1 MSRFSRRVRRT
12 RYAKPLTMQA
22 ERPSSTTTVT
32 LSAPAAASKA
42 APAAAPIDEAVV
54 RAVDRALAALRRGE
68 VVAIETA
75 DGTVG
80 AAVSVE
86 SVALDTVERLK
97 ALTGGT
103 PRLVVTRRR
112 AVVLGL
118 ASADAAQL
126 VGDIAGD
133 QAPGAA
139 AEAFGAMTLDRPGGL
154 TADQA
159 HALADPEQYPQAQD
173 ALPAGLTAGE
183 ACPGSREAA
192 AVDLARL
199 ARLLPAAITADLPS
213 SPAVSAAEW
222 AAEHDLLLVRASD
235 VADYRVHVVRTL
247 RRVADARVPLV
258 GSENTRIYA
267 FRPADGGP
275 EHLAIVIGDPDPVQ
289 PVLARL
295 HSECF
300 TGDLLGSLRCDC
312 GDQLR
317 GAIAEIARQG
327 SGVLLYLAQEGRG
340 IGLVNKLRA
349 YRIQDR
355 GFDTVDANEIL
366 GFEADERV
374 YLPAAEMLRQLGFES
389 VRLMTNNPEK
399 LRQLARCGIAVV
411 ERVAHIFPA
420 NGHNEAYLR
429 TKAERSGHMF

>member
-1 MSRFSRRVRRT
+1 
-12 RYAKPLTMQA
+12 MQA
-22 ERPSSTTTVT
+22 DL
-32 LSAPAAASKA
+32 LSEPAQ
-42 APAAAPIDEAVV
+42 PIDEAAM
-54 RAVDRALAALRRGE
+54 RAVDRALAAMRRGE
-68 VVAIETA
+68 AVAIETA

-86 SVALDTVERLK
+86 SVAIDAVDRLK
-97 ALTGGT
+97 RLTGGT
-103 PRLVVTRRR
+103 PVLAVTRRR
-112 AVVLGL
+112 ATVLKLMEEGTGVVSL
-118 ASADAAQL
+118 AL
-126 VGDIAGD
+126 
-133 QAPGAA
+133 P
-139 AEAFGAMTLDRPGGL
+139 RCL
-154 TADQA
+154 TADEA
-159 HALADPEQYPQAQD
+159 HALADPEHRPNG
-173 ALPAGLTAGE
+173 ALPAGLTAT
-183 ACPGSREAA
+183 AMDPGSRETA

-199 ARLLPAAITADLPS
+199 ARLLPAAVVA
-213 SPAVSAAEW
+213 PALNVQGPAAHW
-222 AAEHDLLLVRASD
+222 AAEHDLLLVRARD
-235 VADYRVHVVRTL
+235 IADYRVHVVRTL
-247 RRVADARVPLV
+247 RKVAEARVPLSGAEDTSIV
-258 GSENTRIYA
+258 A
-267 FRPADGGP
+267 FRPIDGGP
-275 EHLAIVIGDPDPVQ
+275 EHLAIIIGNPAPDE

-312 GDQLR
+312 GEQLR

-374 YLPAAEMLRQLGFES
+374 YLPAAEMLRQLGFGA

-399 LRQLARCGIAVV
+399 LRQLARCGIEVV
-411 ERVAHIFPA
+411 ERVPHIFPA
-420 NGHNEAYLR
+420 NGHNEDYLR